1 MLPVELL
8 CVAGMAVCPP
18 GVAGSGRFFILYV
31 LLEPA
36 LLLFNLSVE
45 LPDAVVRRPRLSY
58 TGSVAA
64 GSSPVDVGLVGGNS
78 SAVVAVEL
86 TDGLQL
92 GVRGFRGMVT

>member
-1 MLPVELL
+1 M

-31 LLEPA
+31 LLGPA
-36 LLLFNLSVE
+36 LLADLFSLSVE

-86 TDGLQL
+86 TDGVQL
-92 GVRGFRGMVT
+92 GVRGLRGIVT